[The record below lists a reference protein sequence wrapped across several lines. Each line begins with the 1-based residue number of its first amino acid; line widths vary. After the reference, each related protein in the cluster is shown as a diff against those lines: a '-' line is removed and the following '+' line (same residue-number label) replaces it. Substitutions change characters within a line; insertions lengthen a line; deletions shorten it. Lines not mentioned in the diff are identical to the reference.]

1 MLQSMTLSS
10 LGFDGSNTTLKLLE
24 NATVDY
30 DFKARNPQ
38 TKHAFEA

>member
-1 MLQSMTLSS
+1 MLQYITLS
-10 LGFDGSNTTLKLLE
+10 LKLLE